1 MLYYF
6 YSDIKGGKSMTTCKF
21 CNATIP
27 TQETICPECGKE
39 QKILILEDSYS
50 LELEAQR
57 KKIQEEYRRNSI
69 LRYFSFFFL
78 VLGLV
83 VIFRLEDKIWIGA
96 LGLVVGLVLNRLAS
110 QGISI
115 AKEKQK
121 AIERILLT
129 KKD

>member
-1 MLYYF
+1 MLYYA

-21 CNATIP
+21 CNATLNA
-27 TQETICPECGKE
+27 QENVCPVCGKE
-39 QKILILEDSYS
+39 QTILVLEDSYT
-50 LELEAQR
+50 LELEAKR
-57 KKIQEEYRRNSI
+57 KEVQEEYRRNSI

-83 VIFRLEDKIWIGA
+83 IIFRMENLLWLGA
-96 LGLVVGLVLNRLAS
+96 VGLVIGLILNRLAS
-110 QGISI
+110 QGIST

-121 AIERILLT
+121 AIERILLR